1 LIKAGLSKD
10 DRGFLL
16 PLAEHPWHRQCTQ
29 SYCIEVSLGDGR
41 RLIIPCM
48 ELIRFDFGSS
58 SGLISKLFLPPLS
71 KDALYSDAKFDRAS
85 GRLTIKLADKIS
97 GASASDIG
105 RLFLNSHAWRSA
117 VAVGTSLLKGAA
129 AGQQIFPQAF
139 FPFEGTTDLVAAGK
153 WISFAG
159 SLNSTFVVF
168 NLRSCSHPFPFSSLQ
183 YEVPDTGQRA
193 NHGGH
198 SDRAIRHTGTP
209 ENSDRATRSTGT
221 PDSQNQTLVERDAS
235 NRLSVKT
242 QPIWLE
248 QRFPDLTRKPVWK
261 SKVLVD
267 TDAAPESASSMSSHV
282 TEAAV
287 GDSGSEQRIRP
298 INLAIAVSKDR
309 HPPDFL
315 RDIVGELR
323 KLQQTEVT
331 LLTAGEGDGWTVSI
345 PILYDDDGKID
356 PRLFGEV
363 QGGNTR
369 LRSLSAFRLR
379 PQDNLD
385 VFLVVIE
392 AVPVYARFQLVSE
405 DDDIWR
411 VIDLAGRLFL
421 HRHPDA
427 NYIGFKR
434 GLEMAFGPLGAF
446 LGPLVLALEPESE
459 QTAATIFQ
467 A

>member
-1 LIKAGLSKD
+1 
-10 DRGFLL
+10 
-16 PLAEHPWHRQCTQ
+16 
-29 SYCIEVSLGDGR
+29 
-41 RLIIPCM
+41 M
-48 ELIRFDFGSS
+48 ELIRFYFGSS

-85 GRLTIKLADKIS
+85 GRLTIKLVDKIS

-129 AGQQIFPQAF
+129 ASQQIFPQAF

-159 SLNSTFVVF
+159 SPNSTFVVF

-193 NHGGH
+193 SHGGH
-198 SDRAIRHTGTP
+198 SNRATSFTGAP
-209 ENSDRATRSTGT
+209 DNSDRAVRFTVA

-235 NRLSVKT
+235 NRLPVKT

-267 TDAAPESASSMSSHV
+267 TDAAPESAISMSSYV

-298 INLAIAVSKDR
+298 INLAIAVSTDR

-323 KLQQTEVT
+323 KLQRTEVT
-331 LLTAGEGDGWTVSI
+331 LLTAGEGDGWTVPI
-345 PILYDDDGKID
+345 PILYDGDGKID
-356 PRLFGEV
+356 PRLFGELEG
-363 QGGNTR
+363 GGNSR
-369 LRSLSAFRLR
+369 LRLLRAFRLR

-385 VFLVVIE
+385 VYLVVIE
-392 AVPVYARFQLVSE
+392 ADPVYARFQLVSE
-405 DDDIWR
+405 DDDI
-411 VIDLAGRLFL
+411 LAG
-421 HRHPDA
+421 D
-427 NYIGFKR
+427 
-434 GLEMAFGPLGAF
+434 
-446 LGPLVLALEPESE
+446 
-459 QTAATIFQ
+459 
-467 A
+467 

>member
-1 LIKAGLSKD
+1 
-10 DRGFLL
+10 
-16 PLAEHPWHRQCTQ
+16 
-29 SYCIEVSLGDGR
+29 
-41 RLIIPCM
+41 
-48 ELIRFDFGSS
+48 
-58 SGLISKLFLPPLS
+58 
-71 KDALYSDAKFDRAS
+71 
-85 GRLTIKLADKIS
+85 
-97 GASASDIG
+97 
-105 RLFLNSHAWRSA
+105 
-117 VAVGTSLLKGAA
+117 
-129 AGQQIFPQAF
+129 
-139 FPFEGTTDLVAAGK
+139 
-153 WISFAG
+153 
-159 SLNSTFVVF
+159 
-168 NLRSCSHPFPFSSLQ
+168 
-183 YEVPDTGQRA
+183 
-193 NHGGH
+193 
-198 SDRAIRHTGTP
+198 
-209 ENSDRATRSTGT
+209 
-221 PDSQNQTLVERDAS
+221 VERDAS

-331 LLTAGEGDGWTVSI
+331 LLTAGEGDGWTVPI

-356 PRLFGEV
+356 PRLFGELE
-363 QGGNTR
+363 GGNTR
-369 LRSLSAFRLR
+369 LRLLSAFRLR

-385 VFLVVIE
+385 VYLVVIE

-411 VIDLAGRLFL
+411 VIDLSGRFFL

-427 NYIGFKR
+427 NYMGFKR
-434 GLEMAFGPLGAF
+434 GLEMAFGPHGAF

-459 QTAATIFQ
+459 PTAATTDAQ
-467 A
+467 